1 MEKVLSAM
9 DDVCKAYVQQLIVL
23 GLWDDVPVTLRL
35 MMNHTVRE
43 PHEGGGPV
51 SDAFNRVLKRREADN
66 VSHVHMLAVN
76 YLQAFEK
83 NLTDALE
90 RENRMDELKHWVGAD
105 IFKKAGHAVV
115 AKLDGSCQGTID
127 VGERVHELFQPRY
140 GDWYE
145 GVRQGH
151 VFLKRF
157 CAAKEE
163 RKVSDVVSRLL
174 LLIRSTFIPWPEPQ
188 PHPRSCDGEVHG
200 YGAAEFS
207 RVVADLQVLYD
218 ESRFEFGRSWGQTM
232 EAFLHLKFKADR
244 RLQDYLAQRPDSPA
258 PGIGDPR
265 VLSSRQII
273 DLLEKMLPGSGTA
286 QARLA
291 ALKASLPLA
300 RAPPA
305 VGITNTGAAYCGGE
319 VGCLWAGGAATRGRL
334 ASVGTE
340 VAEEI
345 NPSLWAGVDACA
357 LYLGMLR
364 QLHVLWSETP
374 QRYQTRVLSL
384 GSLVLQLA
392 RVCMW
397 SAIADVGDGDL
408 SRSSLVAFDEA
419 YARVIKGDTDKTT
432 SHLLDLAA
440 SLHLYRIVAFLRLR
454 PIWGALDTL
463 PQRDVADD
471 ADLESFCKP
480 LVDRLIGYEIVPR
493 TEPGQGSFM
502 DVVPVQGSY
511 MDVVRRCVSMR
522 SVRTVLLGHSVS
534 PAACQW
540 VNRWCAHAVG
550 LASMISHP
558 SLGIME
564 DMSTE
569 CIEELLHTDLAFYSM
584 HLFCD
589 KESLRGNSSDVFMA
603 SQS

>member
-9 DDVCKAYVQQLIVL
+9 DDVCKAYVQQLIDL
-23 GLWDDVPVTLRL
+23 CWWDDVPVTLRL
-35 MMNHTVRE
+35 MMNHTVRV

-51 SDAFNRVLKRREADN
+51 SAYFNRVLKRREEDN
-66 VSHVHMLAVN
+66 RSHVHMLAVN

-83 NLTDALE
+83 NLTDAQE
-90 RENRMDELKHWVGAD
+90 RQYRMDELKDWVGAD

-115 AKLDGSCQGTID
+115 AKLDGSCQGTVD

-151 VFLKRF
+151 VFLKKF

-174 LLIRSTFIPWPEPQ
+174 LLIQSTFIPWPEPQ
-188 PHPRSCDGEVHG
+188 PHQQSCDEEVRG

-207 RVVADLQVLYD
+207 RVVADLRVLY
-218 ESRFEFGRSWGQTM
+218 ESNEYRDKFGRSWGQTLK
-232 EAFLHLKFKADR
+232 AFLHLKFKADR
-244 RLQDYLAQRPDSPA
+244 RLEDYLAQRPDFPA

-265 VLSSRQII
+265 GLLSRQII
-273 DLLEKMLPGSGTA
+273 DLLEKMLPGSGSA

-291 ALKASLPLA
+291 AVKASLPLA
-300 RAPPA
+300 RPPPA
-305 VGITNTGAAYCGGE
+305 VGITHTGAADCGGE
-319 VGCLWAGGAATRGRL
+319 VGCLW

-364 QLHVLWSETP
+364 QLHVLWLETP
-374 QRYQTRVLSL
+374 PDFQTRVLSL

-408 SRSSLVAFDEA
+408 SRSSLVAFNEA

-454 PIWGALDTL
+454 PIWGALDRL

-471 ADLESFCKP
+471 ADLQSFCKP
-480 LVDRLIGYEIVPR
+480 LVDKLIGYEMVPR
-493 TEPGQGSFM
+493 TEPGQGSYM

-522 SVRTVLLGHSVS
+522 SVRTVLLDHSVS

-550 LASMISHP
+550 LASMLSHP

-569 CIEELLHTDLAFYSM
+569 CIEELLHTDLAFYSL

-589 KESLRGNSSDVFMA
+589 KESLRGGSSDVFMA
-603 SQS
+603 SES